1 MPNVLLVA
9 ADPGETAP
17 LRDEMER
24 RGHAVTVA
32 PGSFYALTLLERNP
46 PDLLVAWPDI
56 GEPTAEELCSI
67 LAQDPATAR
76 IRLVLLCPDGRR
88 PTIPPSV
95 AVVAADAPSA
105 LASSLERLLPSSSA
119 EAGGEED
126 ATRTQPVR
134 ESGSLVGRLDTI
146 QLVHLV
152 QALAQLR
159 RTGCLRVMFFRSE
172 SCSYFRDGRFV
183 HATFDGLEGEA
194 ALTESLLEAETQ
206 PGALFA
212 FDRFDDER
220 IGRVTR
226 TVTSRLETVLLEASS
241 QLDLRRNDAAPLG
254 KR

>member
-1 MPNVLLVA
+1 
-9 ADPGETAP
+9 
-17 LRDEMER
+17 
-24 RGHAVTVA
+24 
-32 PGSFYALTLLERNP
+32 
-46 PDLLVAWPDI
+46 
-56 GEPTAEELCSI
+56 
-67 LAQDPATAR
+67 
-76 IRLVLLCPDGRR
+76 
-88 PTIPPSV
+88 
-95 AVVAADAPSA
+95 
-105 LASSLERLLPSSSA
+105 
-119 EAGGEED
+119 
-126 ATRTQPVR
+126 
-134 ESGSLVGRLDTI
+134 
-146 QLVHLV
+146 
-152 QALAQLR
+152 
-159 RTGCLRVMFFRSE
+159 MFFRSE